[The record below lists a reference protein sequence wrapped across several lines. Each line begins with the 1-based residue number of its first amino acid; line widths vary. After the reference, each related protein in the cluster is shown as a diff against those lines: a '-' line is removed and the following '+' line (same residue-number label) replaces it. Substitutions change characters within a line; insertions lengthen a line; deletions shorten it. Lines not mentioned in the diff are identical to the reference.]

1 MAESQVFCS
10 QCGAANAGSGAFCQ
24 KCGARIEAA
33 SVSAALPT
41 PMAPATAVPP
51 AAVPVHYMPGI
62 PNPYGGFWIRVLA
75 RLIDSALIGLVA
87 VPLFVIISLP
97 ALIRII
103 HEAQRDREPQPELIA
118 ALVTSVLGF
127 AVLALAGQWLYEA
140 LLTSSTWQ
148 GTVGKKLLSLKVTDE
163 NGNRISFARATGRFF
178 AKLISQLILNIGFIM
193 VAFTERKQGL
203 HDLIAGTLVK
213 KY

>member
-1 MAESQVFCS
+1 
-10 QCGAANAGSGAFCQ
+10 
-24 KCGARIEAA
+24 
-33 SVSAALPT
+33 
-41 PMAPATAVPP
+41 
-51 AAVPVHYMPGI
+51 MPGI